1 MLSVKNGEN
10 ILIPHYTGDMSR
22 KKTLKDER
30 RVEILLPNEL
40 LITVEKEAKILHA
53 SRSEIIR
60 RILIE
65 YFAKD
70 TSVPTSYSIED
81 QSIGK
86 ILNRLDEMG
95 AKLNSINARVKS
107 VGKRARR

>member
-1 MLSVKNGEN
+1 
-10 ILIPHYTGDMSR
+10 MSQ

-40 LITVEKEAKILHA
+40 LISVEKEAKILHA

-70 TSVPTSYSIED
+70 TKVPTSYSLED

-86 ILNRLDEMG
+86 ILNRLDEMD

>member
-1 MLSVKNGEN
+1 
-10 ILIPHYTGDMSR
+10 MSR

-70 TSVPTSYSIED
+70 TAVPTSYSLED

-86 ILNRLDEMG
+86 ILNRLDEMDV
-95 AKLNSINARVKS
+95 KLNSINVRVKS
-107 VGKRARR
+107 IGKQARR

>member
-1 MLSVKNGEN
+1 
-10 ILIPHYTGDMSR
+10 MSR
-22 KKTLKDER
+22 KKTSKDER

-40 LITVEKEAKILHA
+40 LISVEKEAKILHA

-70 TSVPTSYSIED
+70 ASVPTSYSLED

-86 ILNRLDEMG
+86 ILTVLMKWVR
-95 AKLNSINARVKS
+95 S
-107 VGKRARR
+107 

>member
-1 MLSVKNGEN
+1 
-10 ILIPHYTGDMSR
+10 MSR

-70 TSVPTSYSIED
+70 TSVQTSYSLED

-95 AKLNSINARVKS
+95 VKLNSINARVKS
-107 VGKRARR
+107 IGKRARM

>member
-1 MLSVKNGEN
+1 
-10 ILIPHYTGDMSR
+10 MSR
-22 KKTLKDER
+22 KKTLKDEI
-30 RVEILLPNEL
+30 RVEILLPNK
-40 LITVEKEAKILHA
+40 LIICVEKEAKILHA

-70 TSVPTSYSIED
+70 TTVPTSYSLED
-81 QSIGK
+81 QSIGRL
-86 ILNRLDEMG
+86 LNRLDEMD

-107 VGKRARR
+107 V